1 MEDLRKSLPSY
12 KSDSSLIKTSEGVGV
27 QGRSLVESRIGAM
40 RSDIEK
46 ESCENFALRL
56 EAVPDVGQPIAGT
69 GAGQIQFSWI
79 LSLEKI
85 PQDECGRE
93 CI

>member
-46 ESCENFALRL
+46 DSCENFTLRL
-56 EAVPDVGQPIAGT
+56 EADIRMSDNQLPELVLAK
-69 GAGQIQFSWI
+69 SS
-79 LSLEKI
+79 SL
-85 PQDECGRE
+85 GF
-93 CI
+93 

>member
-1 MEDLRKSLPSY
+1 
-12 KSDSSLIKTSEGVGV
+12 V
-27 QGRSLVESRIGAM
+27 RILLKA
-40 RSDIEK
+40 
-46 ESCENFALRL
+46 L